1 MIDTMI
7 GVDLAKNVFQLHGAS
22 LAGEVKFRKKL
33 SRPQFRK
40 FMEDQP
46 PSIVVFEAC
55 GSAHFWTREMQ
66 QLGHQAKLIAPQYV
80 KPFVKRQK
88 NDAADAEAIVIA
100 AQRPEMR
107 FVEPKNSEQIARG
120 VVFRARDRL
129 VRQRTEQINALR
141 SVLYEQGQVFP
152 TGVHQMKKIAEFLQ
166 QTDNGLLALI
176 REECEE
182 LLASLSDLT
191 ARIDAKT
198 LKLKKLSK
206 QSEISRRL
214 QTIPGVGPLTAM
226 AIEAFA
232 PPMDIFRCGRDFAAW
247 LGLVPKQH
255 SSGGKTRLGKV
266 SKEGQ
271 VDIRR
276 LLIIGA
282 MTRIAWM
289 GRKSIQ
295 DGSWLDRMLKRK
307 PKMLVA
313 IALANKMGRTIWAVL
328 TKEEDYRDPAKA
340 AAA

>member
-1 MIDTMI
+1 
-7 GVDLAKNVFQLHGAS
+7 
-22 LAGEVKFRKKL
+22 
-33 SRPQFRK
+33 
-40 FMEDQP
+40 
-46 PSIVVFEAC
+46 
-55 GSAHFWTREMQ
+55 
-66 QLGHQAKLIAPQYV
+66 
-80 KPFVKRQK
+80 
-88 NDAADAEAIVIA
+88 
-100 AQRPEMR
+100 
-107 FVEPKNSEQIARG
+107 
-120 VVFRARDRL
+120 
-129 VRQRTEQINALR
+129 
-141 SVLYEQGQVFP
+141 
-152 TGVHQMKKIAEFLQ
+152 MKKIAEFLQ

-182 LLASLSDLT
+182 LLASIFDLT

-206 QSEISRRL
+206 QSELSRRL

-232 PPMDIFRCGRDFAAW
+232 PPMDIFRCGRDFSAW

-255 SSGGKTRLGKV
+255 SSGRKARLGKV

-289 GRKSIQ
+289 ARKSIQ

-328 TKEEDYRDPAKA
+328 TKEEDYRDPAKTA
-340 AAA
+340 AA